1 MNRLALIIF
10 SLATIIARSQTPT
23 VHVFA
28 FTNSTCEQIDE
39 YHQLRTRI
47 ISKSFSNGIL
57 TVQIGDMAT
66 CCATFLPR
74 ATLKNGVLNL
84 DFEETGTLCECS
96 CCYEFFYQIKGVD
109 DQVKI
114 TFRNKEIEFSTE
126 KFKTFPI
133 TYKVLRGDTINF
145 RDRYGLKQ
153 GVWTLPEDSLMT
165 KGYFEYEDYHLK
177 RRVRLYPSGNIKDEI
192 SRERFILYFDG
203 KPANEFWDYNKL
215 IVYYESGQ
223 KKKECYN
230 GNRDQYNSYDKGTCK
245 EWNEQGELIYE
256 GVYRK

>member
-1 MNRLALIIF
+1 MKQLLVIVF
-10 SLATIIARSQTPT
+10 SLVTTIMWSQEAT
-23 VHVFA
+23 VHVFG

-39 YHQLRTRI
+39 SYQLRTRI

-74 ATLKNGVLNL
+74 ATLNNGVLNL
-84 DFEETGTLCECS
+84 DFEETGTLCECG
-96 CCYEFFYQIKGVD
+96 CCYEFLYQIKGAD

-114 TFRNKEIEFSTE
+114 TFRNKEIELSEE
-126 KFKTFPI
+126 KFKTFPVS
-133 TYKVLRGDTINF
+133 YKMFKGDTINYT
-145 RDRYGLKQ
+145 DKYGLRQ
-153 GVWTLPEDSLMT
+153 GVWASPKDSLMI
-165 KGYFEYEDYHLK
+165 KEYFEYEDYIVK
-177 RRVRLYPSGNIKDEI
+177 RRVRLYPNGKIKDEI
-192 SRERFILYFDG
+192 SRERFVVYFDD

-230 GNRDQYNSYDKGTCK
+230 GKRDHYNSYDKGACK
-245 EWNEQGELIYE
+245 EWNEKGDLIYE